1 VHSNGYI
8 LRFAVIVCVTCAL
21 LLTLAAEVLK
31 PTQKAQEEFFIKKK
45 VLTVFGMK
53 PSADVTIKKV
63 LADYDKNIMVKF
75 IDKDGNYVD
84 APANVAKYKYEQELK
99 RFGFKY
105 NSVNDLSGIEETKE
119 YKKSPLKL
127 PVYIRHDNGK
137 ELLYAVP
144 IVGKGLWS
152 TLYGYIAF
160 ENDFKTVK
168 GLSFY
173 DHKETPGLGARIE
186 EEWFQDNFA
195 GKTIFNAEDKLVPIA
210 VKKGTV
216 DPDVEFEKKHM
227 VDGISGATITCNGV
241 TELLAKDLNLYENYF
256 KKMALSDHSD
266 KLSSVD
272 KVEQ

>member
-1 VHSNGYI
+1 MHSNGYI

-21 LLTLAAEVLK
+21 LLTAAAEVLK

-53 PSADVTIKKV
+53 PKADVTIKKV

-84 APANVAKYKYEQELK
+84 PPENVEKYKYEQELK

-105 NSVNDLSGIEETKE
+105 NSVNDLTGIEETKE
-119 YKKSPLKL
+119 YKEKPLKL
-127 PVYIRHDNGK
+127 PVYVRHDNGN
-137 ELLYAVP
+137 ELLYAIP

-152 TLYGYIAF
+152 TLYGYLAF

-186 EEWFQDNFA
+186 EEWFQNNFV
-195 GKTIFNAEDKLVPIA
+195 GKTIFNESNDLVPIK

-216 DPDVEFEKKHM
+216 DNGVEFEKKHM
-227 VDGISGATITCNGV
+227 VDGISGATITCDGV
-241 TELLAKDLNLYENYF
+241 SELLAKDLNLYENYF
-256 KKMALSDHSD
+256 KKMALSKNSD
-266 KLSSVD
+266 KMSRLE